1 VSPSGRSVPPLITS
15 GATSWGVRLRDVVLT
30 LVAWALVALLLR
42 DFFRLSYDYLK
53 YPHFELSEPAPT
65 WDILLGIF
73 LRHHFVLSG
82 LVLWVLSW
90 AFIFSYRRRTLLRH
104 KAQPPAVRL
113 AELAASSGIPEGE
126 LARLEE
132 AREVEVRF
140 GPGGRIDRAVPVAW
154 ERPA

>member
-1 VSPSGRSVPPLITS
+1 VLFRSI
-15 GATSWGVRLRDVVLT
+15 
-30 LVAWALVALLLR
+30 
-42 DFFRLSYDYLK
+42 
-53 YPHFELSEPAPT
+53 
-65 WDILLGIF
+65 
-73 LRHHFVLSG
+73 LSG
-82 LVLWVLSW
+82 LVLWVLAW

-126 LARLEE
+126 LARLEG

-154 ERPA
+154 EPPA

>member
-104 KAQPPAVRL
+104 KAQPPA
-113 AELAASSGIPEGE
+113 
-126 LARLEE
+126 RLEE

>member
-1 VSPSGRSVPPLITS
+1 VSTSGRTVPPLITS
-15 GATSWGVRLRDVVLT
+15 AATSRGVRLRDLVLT
-30 LVAWALVALLLR
+30 LVAWTLVLVLLR
-42 DFFRLSYDYLK
+42 DFIRVSYDYLK

-73 LRHHFVLSG
+73 LRHHFILSG

-113 AELAASSGIPEGE
+113 SELAASSGIPEGE
-126 LARLEE
+126 LARLEG
-132 AREVEVRF
+132 AREIEVRF
-140 GPGGRIDRAVPVAW
+140 GPGGRIDRAVGVELEP
-154 ERPA
+154 PP